1 MNTSISL
8 PGFSEFRLNIRALQ
22 NFPSAL
28 TDPRVD
34 QEINVVY
41 GLRSKCHGIDAPI
54 PGTNVAATISVKV
67 PGGAFSVVS
76 SIATGELWPDGK
88 MDGEREVTKTCH
100 IPTAASGEYAIRFA
114 GEYGLFVALQGFS
127 RLRLLDRHRGRQP
140 ARHIEDMAA
149 GERDLA
155 AGPRERDIP
164 FVKP

>member
-114 GEYGLFVALQGFS
+114 GEYGLFVALQGFLGYGCWIGIAADNRPAIS
-127 RLRLLDRHRGRQP
+127 KIWQP
-140 ARHIEDMAA
+140 ENVTWQPVPVN
-149 GERDLA
+149 ETY
-155 AGPRERDIP
+155 P